1 VERFPILYNPKKK
14 KQNKT
19 KRPQGEFFF
28 FFLPEKIKIIKNQ
41 KNKKI

>member
-14 KQNKT
+14 KQNK